1 MYALMTSQS
10 GLPIVVS
17 TKSNEY
23 PHLVMAGY
31 TLRERGTKRRMQDIA
46 DELTVEFW
54 EQDLER
60 ETVNHYGNSTQRS
73 PFAPFS

>member
-1 MYALMTSQS
+1 MFALLTSQS

-31 TLRERGTKRRMQDIA
+31 EEQATGRKAEMMEKEAELLGEMYGGIQQD
-46 DELTVEFW
+46 
-54 EQDLER
+54 
-60 ETVNHYGNSTQRS
+60 
-73 PFAPFS
+73 